1 MTAGIDLSAEVSRAL
16 QAGLPVLAL
25 ESTIIAHGLPEPVN
39 VETACVAE
47 DLVRSLGVAPATVA
61 VIAGRLKVGLSEEEI
76 AVLGRGEGI
85 LKLSSR
91 DLGYAV
97 SRGMSGATTVSAT
110 MRAARL
116 AGIRVFATG
125 GIGGVHRSVS
135 EAPGFDVSTDLT
147 ELGRTPV
154 IVVSAG
160 AKAVLNLPGTL
171 EVLET
176 LGVPVVGYRTGEFP
190 SFYSRTSGLLL
201 SQRAETPGEI
211 AAIFLAQGRLGI
223 GMECGLL
230 VANPV
235 PAADELPAELVEGW
249 LAAALAEQKS
259 KGISGKAVTPFLLA
273 RLTELSAGRTLKTN
287 VALYKNNVRLGCRI
301 AAALA
306 EARRTESGPPTRLA

>member
-1 MTAGIDLSAEVSRAL
+1 MTDRMDLSAEVSRAL
-16 QAGLPVLAL
+16 QAGRPVLAL
-25 ESTIIAHGLPEPVN
+25 ESTIIAHGLPKPVN

-47 DLVRSLGVAPATVA
+47 DLARSLGVAPATVA
-61 VIAGRLKVGLSEEEI
+61 VIDGRLKVGLSEEEI
-76 AVLGRGEGI
+76 AILGRGEGI

-97 SRGMSGATTVSAT
+97 SRRMSGATTVSAT

-116 AGIRVFATG
+116 AGIQVFATG
-125 GIGGVHRSVS
+125 GIGGVHRDASLS
-135 EAPGFDVSTDLT
+135 FDVSTDLT

-176 LGVPVVGYRTGEFP
+176 LGVPVIGYRTGEFP
-190 SFYSRTSGLLL
+190 SFYSRTSGLPL

-211 AAIFLAQGRLGI
+211 ASIFLAQGRLGI

-249 LAAALAEQKS
+249 LAAALKEQKS

-273 RLTELSAGRTLKTN
+273 RLAELSAGRTLKTN

-306 EARRTESGPPTRLA
+306 EARRNESGPHTRLA